1 MAKRSLIST
10 GVSVGV
16 EKNQNDK
23 EKLPVRWWVDKNE
36 TRILEEGVRVVLK
49 YHPDLGKDKENRSR
63 MFEFSNEEL
72 EAIRLKNQPNNVF
85 DKIGLIRA
93 LSRTA
98 QDKIMADVNKR
109 AFDCYHENG
118 LDKTVE
124 LFEMDPR
131 INYLLRGFALYEAKL
146 IKINA
151 SALIY

>member
-1 MAKRSLIST
+1 MKRRSTLIAPEVT
-10 GVSVGV
+10 GIKEV
-16 EKNQNDK
+16 N
-23 EKLPVRWWVDKNE
+23 EKLPIGWRIDKSE
-36 TRILEEGVRVVLK
+36 TKISERGVKVILK
-49 YHPDLGKDKENRSR
+49 YHPNFGNDKEDRPKT
-63 MFEFSNEEL
+63 FEFSNEEL

-124 LFEMDPR
+124 LFETDPR
-131 INYLLRGFALYEAKL
+131 LNYLLRGFALYEAKL
-146 IKINA
+146 TKINA
-151 SALIY
+151 SASIY